1 MDTKPHPR
9 HDRAKRRKSQRKGA
23 EKGCWIFVPASELA
37 KAGVDPEGPAPFY
50 RVWGS
55 RRGGLTA
62 RFYREP

>member
-1 MDTKPHPR
+1 MR
-9 HDRAKRRKSQRKGA
+9 YDRARRKRAVRRSAA
-23 EKGCWIFVPASELA
+23 ERGVWIFVPAVELA
-37 KAGVDPEGPAPFY
+37 KAGVDPHAEAPFY